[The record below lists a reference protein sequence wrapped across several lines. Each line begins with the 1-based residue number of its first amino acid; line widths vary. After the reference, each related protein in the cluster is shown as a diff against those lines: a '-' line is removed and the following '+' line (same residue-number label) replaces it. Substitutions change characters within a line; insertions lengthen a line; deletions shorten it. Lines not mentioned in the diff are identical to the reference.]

1 MTGCN
6 CVVDSCVRLLWKITY
21 QMYACTFAPFLKS
34 DVSSKPIKFAA
45 WTLTISMHQ
54 NHSQSGH
61 ILPVPVWLYGGS
73 AYAPSKYLKDKLI
86 IELYVTIYVVK
97 MANRCSAMQSAAEAA
112 PPFDREAQNGLRP
125 DQ

>member
-1 MTGCN
+1 MIGCN
-6 CVVDSCVRLLWKITY
+6 CVVDSCVRLLYNYISN
-21 QMYACTFAPFLKS
+21 MYACTFAPFFKS

-86 IELYVTIYVVK
+86 IELYVTILYVIMYNCITILYGIRPVLYS
-97 MANRCSAMQSAAEAA
+97 NDLNHRLQG
-112 PPFDREAQNGLRP
+112 GLIR
-125 DQ
+125 